1 MALTKTLIKND
12 HMRAMLH
19 LVATAAADTT
29 SIALTELLRAG
40 RETSSGAL
48 TVTIAAAYCNVGDA
62 VSGVTIKRGSSG
74 TVVLDLHGAS
84 DFPGS
89 NQIPALAIGAT
100 SSIDVTFNMPGMLIL
115 DLRKGDGFS
124 STQTNVGV

>member
-1 MALTKTLIKND
+1 MAITKTLIKNE
-12 HMRAMLH
+12 HMRAVLH
-19 LVATAAADTT
+19 LVASAAADTT
-29 SIALTELLRAG
+29 SIALTEFLRAG

-48 TVTIAAAYCNVGDA
+48 NVSIAAAYCNVVDA
-62 VSGVTIKRGSSG
+62 VSGVSVKRGSSG

-89 NQIPALAIGAT
+89 NQIPALDIGRT
-100 SSIDVTFNMPGMLIL
+100 SSIDVTFNVPGMLIL
-115 DLRKGDGFS
+115 DLRKGDAFS

>member
-1 MALTKTLIKND
+1 MKAVF
-12 HMRAMLH
+12 H
-19 LVATAAADTT
+19 LVATAAGDNT

-48 TVTIAAAYCNVGDA
+48 TVNIAAAYSNVGDA
-62 VSGVTIKRGSSG
+62 VSGVLIKRGSSG
-74 TVVLDLHGAS
+74 AIVLDLHGAG
-84 DFPGS
+84 DWPGS
-89 NQIPALAIGAT
+89 NVFPALAIGNT
-100 SSIDVTFNMPGMLIL
+100 SSIDVTFNVPGMLML